1 MAKVLLV
8 DTNFSSGPILN
19 HLRNAGHTV
28 MFAGGKPNDFLA
40 KATPGY
46 QQLDYSNPAA
56 LADLCTRLGVEYLVP
71 GCNDRSYYS
80 CAEVSETL
88 HFPGIDRLEATETIN
103 HKQKFRSYAQREGLS
118 VPHVFG
124 TDEVPDRAVIVKPVD
139 AYSGHGI
146 TVVQAGETT
155 QLARAIESAKAESKS
170 GDCLVEEYVDGQLYS
185 HSAFVANG
193 RVVQDFMVI
202 EHGSANRFVVDTSHL
217 AIDFPAE
224 VHTRIR
230 REIEHLAQSLRLCD
244 GLVHTQFLLKGDEFW
259 LVEITRR
266 CPGDLY
272 SQLIELST
280 GLPYVA
286 SYAKGFLG
294 QRAAPGA
301 LKQHYILRHTLT
313 LPHEGLLQHLHFN
326 HPVHMERWV
335 PIAATGD
342 FIAPS
347 PVGRM
352 ALLFARCAN
361 AAELQT
367 LASHAIQRRL
377 YTFNG

>member
-1 MAKVLLV
+1 VAKVLLV

-19 HLRNAGHTV
+19 YLRNAGHTV
-28 MFAGGKPNDFLA
+28 LFAGGKPSDFLA

-46 QQLDYSNPAA
+46 QQLDYSDPAA
-56 LADLCTRLGVEYLVP
+56 LADLCTRLGIEYLVP

-80 CAEVSETL
+80 CAEVSEAL

-118 VPHVFG
+118 VPRVFSNQE
-124 TDEVPDRAVIVKPVD
+124 TPSCAVIVKPVD
-139 AYSGHGI
+139 AYSGRGI
-146 TVVQAGETT
+146 AVVQAGETT
-155 QLARAIESAKAESKS
+155 QLHTAIATAKAESKS

-193 RVVQDFMVI
+193 RVVQDFVVI
-202 EHGSANRFVVDTSHL
+202 EHGSANRFVVDTSHM

-224 VHTRIR
+224 VHTRLR

-244 GLVHTQFLLKGDEFW
+244 GLVHTQFLLKGDKFW

-272 SQLIELST
+272 SQLIELSS
-280 GLPYVA
+280 GFPYVA

-294 QRAAPGA
+294 QRTAPGA
-301 LKQHYILRHTLT
+301 LKQNFILRHTLT
-313 LPHEGLLQHLHFN
+313 LPHEGLLQHLHFK

-361 AAELQT
+361 ASELQT
-367 LASHAIQRRL
+367 LASLATQRRL

>member
-19 HLRNAGHTV
+19 YLRNAGHTV
-28 MFAGGKPNDFLA
+28 IFAGGKSSDFLA

-46 QQLDYSNPAA
+46 QQLDYSDPTA
-56 LADLCTRLGVEYLVP
+56 LADLYTRLGIEYLVP

-88 HFPGIDRLEATETIN
+88 NFPGIDRLDATETIN
-103 HKQKFRSYAQREGLS
+103 HKQKFRAFAQREGLS
-118 VPHVFG
+118 VPRVFG
-124 TDEVPDRAVIVKPVD
+124 NEENPACAVIVKPVD
-139 AYSGHGI
+139 AYSGRGI
-146 TVVQAGETT
+146 TVVNAGQST
-155 QLARAIESAKAESKS
+155 QLAHAIEHAKTESRS
-170 GDCLVEEYVDGQLYS
+170 GDCLVEEYMEGQLYS
-185 HSAFVANG
+185 HSAFVVNG
-193 RVVQDFMVI
+193 RVVQDFIVI
-202 EHGSANRFVVDTSHL
+202 EHGSANRFVVDTSHI
-217 AIDFPAE
+217 AIDFPAD

-244 GLVHTQFLLKGDEFW
+244 GLVHTQFLLKGDQFC

-280 GLPYVA
+280 GFPYVA

-294 QRAAPGA
+294 QKAAPGA
-301 LKQHYILRHTLT
+301 LKQNFILRHTLT
-313 LPHEGLLQHLHFN
+313 LPHEGLLQHLHFK
-326 HPVHMERWV
+326 HPLHIERWV

-342 FIAPS
+342 HIAPS

-352 ALLFARCAN
+352 ALLFARCGN
-361 AAELQT
+361 YAELQT
-367 LASHAIQRRL
+367 LANHAIQRRL
-377 YTFNG
+377 YTLNG

>member
-8 DTNFSSGPILN
+8 DTNFSAGPILN
-19 HLRNAGHTV
+19 YLRNAGHTV
-28 MFAGGKPNDFLA
+28 LFAGGRPDDFLA

-56 LADLCTRLGVEYLVP
+56 LAALCRAQGIEHLVP

-80 CAEVSETL
+80 CAEVSESL
-88 HFPGIDRLEATETIN
+88 HFPGIDRLEATEIIN
-103 HKQKFRSYAQREGLS
+103 HKQKFRSHAQREGLS
-118 VPHVFG
+118 VPRVFG
-124 TDEVPDRAVIVKPVD
+124 KEVAPTCAVIVKPVD
-139 AYSGHGI
+139 AYSGRGI
-146 TVVQAGETT
+146 SVVQAGETL
-155 QLARAIESAKAESKS
+155 QLAGAIESAKAESKS
-170 GDCLVEEYVDGQLYS
+170 GDYLVEEYVEGQLYS
-185 HSAFVANG
+185 HSAFLVNG
-193 RVVQDFMVI
+193 HVVHDFIVI

-217 AIDFPAE
+217 AIDFPVE

-230 REIEHLAQSLRLCD
+230 HEIEHLAQSLRLCD
-244 GLVHTQFLLKGDEFW
+244 GLVHTQFLLKGDKFW

-280 GLPYVA
+280 GFPYVA

-294 QRAAPGA
+294 QRAAGEA
-301 LKQHYILRHTLT
+301 LKQHFILRHTLT
-313 LPHEGLLQHLHFN
+313 MPHEGLLQHLHFN
-326 HPVHMERWV
+326 YPVHMERWV
-335 PIAATGD
+335 PVASTGD
-342 FIAPS
+342 LIAPS

-361 AAELQT
+361 AGELQT
-367 LASHAIQRRL
+367 LASHATQRRL

>member
-19 HLRNAGHTV
+19 TLRNAGHTV
-28 MFAGGKPNDFLA
+28 VFAGGKPNDFLA

-56 LADLCTRLGVEYLVP
+56 LADLCTQLGIEYLVP

-103 HKQKFRSYAQREGLS
+103 HKQKFRNYAQREGLS
-118 VPHVFG
+118 VPRVFG
-124 TDEVPDRAVIVKPVD
+124 NDETPACAVIVKPVD
-139 AYSGHGI
+139 AYSGRGI
-146 TVVQAGETT
+146 TVVQAGETS
-155 QLARAIESAKAESKS
+155 QLQKAIGTAKAESKS
-170 GDCLVEEYVDGQLYS
+170 GDCLVEEYVEGQLYS
-185 HSAFVANG
+185 HSAFVVNG
-193 RVVQDFMVI
+193 RVMQDFVVI

-217 AIDFPAE
+217 AIDFPVE

-244 GLVHTQFLLKGDEFW
+244 GLVHTQFLLKGDQFW

-280 GLPYVA
+280 GFPYVA

-294 QRAAPGA
+294 QRAAPGP
-301 LKQHYILRHTLT
+301 LKQNFILRHTLT

-342 FIAPS
+342 LIAPS

-367 LASHAIQRRL
+367 LASHATQRRL
-377 YTFNG
+377 YTCNG

>member
-19 HLRNAGHTV
+19 YLRNAGHTV

-46 QQLDYSNPAA
+46 QQLDYSNPTA
-56 LADLCTRLGVEYLVP
+56 LADLCTQLGIEYLVP

-80 CAEVSETL
+80 CAEVSDTL
-88 HFPGIDRLEATETIN
+88 HFPGIDSLHATEIIN
-103 HKQKFRSYAQREGLS
+103 HKQKFRSFAQREGLS
-118 VPHVFG
+118 VPRVFG
-124 TDEVPDRAVIVKPVD
+124 NEETPSCAVIVKPVD
-139 AYSGHGI
+139 AYSGRGI
-146 TVVQAGETT
+146 TVVQTGEGSLL
-155 QLARAIESAKAESKS
+155 QKAIATAKAESKS
-170 GDCLVEEYVDGQLYS
+170 GDCLVEEYVEGQLYS
-185 HSAFVANG
+185 HSAFVVNG
-193 RVVQDFMVI
+193 RVVQDFIVI

-244 GLVHTQFLLKGDEFW
+244 GLVHTQFLLKGDQFW

-280 GLPYVA
+280 GFPYVA

-301 LKQHYILRHTLT
+301 LKQNFILRHTLT

-361 AAELQT
+361 AAERQT
-367 LASHAIQRRL
+367 LANHAIQRRL

>member
-1 MAKVLLV
+1 VAKVLLV

-19 HLRNAGHTV
+19 TLRNAGHTV
-28 MFAGGKPNDFLA
+28 VFAGGKPNDFLA

-46 QQLDYSNPAA
+46 QQLNYSNPAA
-56 LADLCTRLGVEYLVP
+56 LADLCTQLGIEYLVP

-103 HKQKFRSYAQREGLS
+103 HKQKFRNYAQREGLS
-118 VPHVFG
+118 VPRVFG
-124 TDEVPDRAVIVKPVD
+124 NDETPACAVIVKPVD
-139 AYSGHGI
+139 AYSGRGI
-146 TVVQAGETT
+146 TVVQAGETS
-155 QLARAIESAKAESKS
+155 QLQKAIGTAKAESKS
-170 GDCLVEEYVDGQLYS
+170 GDCLVEEYVEGQLYS
-185 HSAFVANG
+185 HSAFVVNG
-193 RVVQDFMVI
+193 RVMQDFVVI

-217 AIDFPAE
+217 AIDFPVE

-244 GLVHTQFLLKGDEFW
+244 GLVHTQFLLKGDQFW

-280 GLPYVA
+280 GFPYVA

-294 QRAAPGA
+294 QRAAPGP
-301 LKQHYILRHTLT
+301 LKQNFILRHTLT

-342 FIAPS
+342 LIAPS

-367 LASHAIQRRL
+367 LASHATQRRL

>member
-19 HLRNAGHTV
+19 TLRNAGHTV

-46 QQLDYSNPAA
+46 QPLDYSDPAA
-56 LADLCTRLGVEYLVP
+56 LADLCTRLGIEYLVP

-80 CAEVSETL
+80 SAEESET
-88 HFPGIDRLEATETIN
+88 FPIPGIDRLEATETIN

-118 VPHVFG
+118 VPRVFSN
-124 TDEVPDRAVIVKPVD
+124 DETPACAVIVKPVD
-139 AYSGHGI
+139 AYSGRGI
-146 TVVQAGETT
+146 TVVQAGETS
-155 QLARAIESAKAESKS
+155 QLQKAIATAKAESKS
-170 GDCLVEEYVDGQLYS
+170 GDCLVEEYVEGQLYS
-185 HSAFVANG
+185 HSAFVVNG
-193 RVVQDFMVI
+193 RVVQDFVVI
-202 EHGSANRFVVDTSHL
+202 EHGSANRFVVDTSHI
-217 AIDFPAE
+217 AIDFPPE
-224 VHTRIR
+224 IHTRIR

-280 GLPYVA
+280 GYPYVA
-286 SYAKGFLG
+286 SYTKGFLG
-294 QRAAPGA
+294 QRAAPGP
-301 LKQHYILRHTLT
+301 LKQHFVLRHTLT

-335 PIAATGD
+335 PSAATGD
-342 FIAPS
+342 HIAPS
-347 PVGRM
+347 PVGRI
-352 ALLFARCAN
+352 ALLFARCTS

-367 LASHAIQRRL
+367 LASHATQRRL